1 MAKDKSNSE
10 SDPHRRLRRP
20 NGDDAPAPTTA
31 TPPSSPQ
38 LACPPAPA
46 PIPRFEESSEDLFDQ
61 LWVRVQRRLA
71 GSAAAAADVT
81 TEEYEI
87 RRQSIQSIVVTSWTT
102 GEGSSTVALGL
113 AARAAAA
120 SQGAVCLVDADSSRQ
135 GAITGA
141 LPADSLGLND
151 LLEGNAA
158 FDDAIV
164 PARGSKLHYLPAGQA
179 AQREHTSSDARMQEI
194 IATLEERFRY
204 VFYDTASLK
213 GSVEGYRWGRFIE
226 NTILV
231 VRAGSARRQTVT
243 HAVTSMRLQGM
254 RVLGLVLN
262 RRLDA
267 LPAWLYRYL

>member
-1 MAKDKSNSE
+1 MAKEKPSSE

-20 NGDDAPAPTTA
+20 NGDEAPAPTTVA
-31 TPPSSPQ
+31 PPSPSA
-38 LACPPAPA
+38 LAPM
-46 PIPRFEESSEDLFDQ
+46 PRFEESSEDLFDQ

-102 GEGSSTVALGL
+102 GEGASTVALGL

-120 SQGAVCLVDADSSRQ
+120 SQGTVCLVDADSSRQ
-135 GAITGA
+135 GAITRA
-141 LPADSLGLND
+141 LPADAIGLYD
-151 LLEGNAA
+151 LLEGSAA
-158 FDDAIV
+158 FDEAIV
-164 PARGSKLHYLPAGQA
+164 PAKGSKLHYLPAGQA
-179 AQREHTSSDARMQEI
+179 AQREHSASDARMQEI

-204 VFYDTASLK
+204 VFYDAASLK

-231 VRAGSARRQTVT
+231 VRAGSARKQTVT